1 MPSDLTRMEAYVLG
15 AWDLGVCFSLFLQGV
30 LCAQFAH
37 YTSCNKHDSIWI
49 KLFVASLALMTTL
62 KSLQSLGMTWI
73 QNVATFGNLKAGSN
87 LLSTHWLSKINLA
100 LEAIT
105 AFYVQMFFCRRLWVT
120 VIISRNTYL
129 VTICTILF
137 VVGLA
142 SGVVTTFYTFTS
154 SMESA
159 TVWLGVHL
167 GIILCGDSVLTG
179 STIFCL
185 LRHSRECT
193 LSRSPTRSI
202 LNSLCWVTLQSA
214 APAALCTLIDF
225 AVDMRIT
232 TRIWEPPLILLAF
245 ITGVVFPYMYAW
257 SAMWTLNSREEIC
270 LAAVNCP
277 YTFNLGLSVG
287 SSNSAATQ
295 GQHQGNPEPMAKVE
309 KAQPDG
315 PPELMA

>member
-1 MPSDLTRMEAYVLG
+1 MPTDLTKMEAYVLG
-15 AWDLGVCFSLFLQGV
+15 AWGV

-37 YTSCNKHDSIWI
+37 YTSCNKRDSVWI
-49 KLFVASLALMTTL
+49 KLFVAGLALMTTL

-73 QNVATFGNLKAGSN
+73 QNIATFGNLEAGSN

-105 AFYVQMFFCRRLWVT
+105 HRVLRPDVFLPSSLGLV
-120 VIISRNTYL
+120 SGL
-129 VTICTILF
+129 VTF
-137 VVGLA
+137 RWSRPQ
-142 SGVVTTFYTFTS
+142 SGVCLHHWHGLLAEAIDFAFIV
-154 SMESA
+154 
-159 TVWLGVHL
+159 VGVHL

-185 LRHSRECT
+185 LVRIQS
-193 LSRSPTRSI
+193 LPTRSI
-202 LNSLCWVTLQSA
+202 LNSLRRVTLQSA
-214 APAALCTLIDF
+214 APAALCALIDF

-232 TRIWEPPLILLAF
+232 TTIWEPPLVLLAF
-245 ITGVVFPYMYAW
+245 ITGMVLPYMYTW
-257 SAMWTLNSREEIC
+257 SVMWTLNSREEIC

-287 SSNSAATQ
+287 SSNSETTQ
-295 GQHQGNPEPMAKVE
+295 GQHQGNPEPMARVE

-315 PPELMA
+315 PPESMA

>member
-1 MPSDLTRMEAYVLG
+1 MPTDLTRMEAYVLG

-37 YTSCNKHDSIWI
+37 YTSCDKRDSIWI
-49 KLFVASLALMTTL
+49 KLFVAGLALMTML

-73 QNVATFGNLKAGSN
+73 QNVATFGNLEAGSN
-87 LLSTHWLSKINLA
+87 LLRTHWLSKINLG

-105 AFYVQMFFCRRLWVT
+105 AFYVQMFFCRRLWV
-120 VIISRNTYL
+120 ISRNAYL
-129 VTICTILF
+129 ITVCTILF
-137 VVGLA
+137 VAGLA
-142 SGVVTTFYTFTS
+142 SGVVTTFYTFTA

-202 LNSLCWVTLQSA
+202 LNSLCRVTLQSA
-214 APAALCTLIDF
+214 APAALCALIDF

-232 TRIWEPPLILLAF
+232 TTIWEPPLVLLAF
-245 ITGVVFPYMYAW
+245 ITGMVLPYMYAW

-270 LAAVNCP
+270 LAA
-277 YTFNLGLSVG
+277 
-287 SSNSAATQ
+287 

-315 PPELMA
+315 PPESMA